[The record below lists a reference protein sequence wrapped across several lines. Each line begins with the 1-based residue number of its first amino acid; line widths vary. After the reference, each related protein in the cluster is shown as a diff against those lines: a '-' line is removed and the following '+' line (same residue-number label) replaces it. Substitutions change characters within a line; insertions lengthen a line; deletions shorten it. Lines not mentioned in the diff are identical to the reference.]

1 MLSHYVKVSFRELLK
16 YRTQS
21 IVSIIG
27 LAVGFTAFILGGYW
41 LWWETH
47 FDNFHP
53 EADRLYCLTTEGL
66 VKRANGTQSDLDQLH
81 INDREE
87 LFKLLPEIEASCSF
101 NHLSFTL
108 KQDNE
113 AINLHGMESEQSFF
127 DLFLKHADVITRVTA
142 WGISDGDSWK
152 NDFPMRGRREYP
164 LLFDRNYQPKPFVRE
179 LLQTP

>member
-53 EADRLYCLTTEGL
+53 EADRLYCLPPDCWQVLPLPPGHPAC
-66 VKRANGTQSDLDQLH
+66 KQS
-81 INDREE
+81 
-87 LFKLLPEIEASCSF
+87 
-101 NHLSFTL
+101 
-108 KQDNE
+108 
-113 AINLHGMESEQSFF
+113 
-127 DLFLKHADVITRVTA
+127 
-142 WGISDGDSWK
+142 
-152 NDFPMRGRREYP
+152 
-164 LLFDRNYQPKPFVRE
+164 
-179 LLQTP
+179 LQ

>member
-127 DLFLKHADVITRVTA
+127 DLFRTDFIEGTHQVTQH
-142 WGISDGDSWK
+142 
-152 NDFPMRGRREYP
+152 R
-164 LLFDRNYQPKPFVRE
+164 
-179 LLQTP
+179 

>member
-66 VKRANGTQSDLDQLH
+66 LKRAHGTLSHIEQKQL
-81 INDREE
+81 NAREA
-87 LFKLLPEIEASCSF
+87 LNKQQPEID
-101 NHLSFTL
+101 HT
-108 KQDNE
+108 
-113 AINLHGMESEQSFF
+113 
-127 DLFLKHADVITRVTA
+127 
-142 WGISDGDSWK
+142 
-152 NDFPMRGRREYP
+152 
-164 LLFDRNYQPKPFVRE
+164 
-179 LLQTP
+179 

>member
-66 VKRANGTQSDLDQLH
+66 VKRANGTQSDLDQFILTTGK
-81 INDREE
+81 NYS
-87 LFKLLPEIEASCSF
+87 SCSPKSKPLV
-101 NHLSFTL
+101 HSTTS
-108 KQDNE
+108 
-113 AINLHGMESEQSFF
+113 ALH
-127 DLFLKHADVITRVTA
+127 
-142 WGISDGDSWK
+142 
-152 NDFPMRGRREYP
+152 
-164 LLFDRNYQPKPFVRE
+164 
-179 LLQTP
+179 

>member
-53 EADRLYCLTTEGL
+53 EADRLP
-66 VKRANGTQSDLDQLH
+66 D
-81 INDREE
+81 DRRTCQACQRNTIR
-87 LFKLLPEIEASCSF
+87 FRP
-101 NHLSFTL
+101 
-108 KQDNE
+108 
-113 AINLHGMESEQSFF
+113 
-127 DLFLKHADVITRVTA
+127 VT
-142 WGISDGDSWK
+142 
-152 NDFPMRGRREYP
+152 Y
-164 LLFDRNYQPKPFVRE
+164 
-179 LLQTP
+179 

>member
-66 VKRANGTQSDLDQLH
+66 TFSINHNEVTKLYSESSAISGING
-81 INDREE
+81 
-87 LFKLLPEIEASCSF
+87 
-101 NHLSFTL
+101 
-108 KQDNE
+108 
-113 AINLHGMESEQSFF
+113 SETS
-127 DLFLKHADVITRVTA
+127 
-142 WGISDGDSWK
+142 
-152 NDFPMRGRREYP
+152 
-164 LLFDRNYQPKPFVRE
+164 
-179 LLQTP
+179 

>member
-108 KQDNE
+108 KQDN
-113 AINLHGMESEQSFF
+113 
-127 DLFLKHADVITRVTA
+127 
-142 WGISDGDSWK
+142 DS
-152 NDFPMRGRREYP
+152 RRQFCHFNGTDSP
-164 LLFDRNYQPKPFVRE
+164 QIVRDNK
-179 LLQTP
+179 LYWQGSRIG